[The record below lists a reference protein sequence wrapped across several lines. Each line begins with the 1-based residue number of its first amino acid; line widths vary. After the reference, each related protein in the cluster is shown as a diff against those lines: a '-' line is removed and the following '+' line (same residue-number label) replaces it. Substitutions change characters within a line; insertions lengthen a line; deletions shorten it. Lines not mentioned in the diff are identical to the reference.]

1 MIFTFTDKSDDR
13 RPMTDDCFGKLYL
26 CATPIGNLE
35 DITYRAIR
43 TLKEVDLVA
52 AEDTRQTLK
61 LLNHYEIKTN
71 VTSYHKFNIK
81 QKTPFLIEKLKEGFN
96 IAVVS
101 DAGLPGISDP
111 GMELVSEA
119 IQNNICVIPIP
130 GASAV
135 TTALVASGLNTDEF
149 SFHGFLPSKKNLRK
163 QFLSK
168 YLDTTHTLV
177 FYESPH
183 RLIATLEDVQEIYG
197 ERMVCVAREI
207 TKKFEEFTRATPTEL
222 IEYYKEKGVKGEI
235 TLIISGSEKLSV
247 EETLDISD
255 LLKKVQKLIE
265 DGLHKK
271 EALKS
276 IAKEYNVSKRELY
289 QEYEK
294 QNNIEC

>member
-1 MIFTFTDKSDDR
+1 MEA
-13 RPMTDDCFGKLYL
+13 GKLYL

-35 DITYRAIR
+35 DITYRSVR

-61 LLNHYEIKTN
+61 LFNHYEITTSI
-71 VTSYHKFNIK
+71 TSYHKFNIK
-81 QKTPFLIEKLKEGFN
+81 QKTSFLIEKLKEGFN

-111 GMELVSEA
+111 GTELVSEA
-119 IQNNICVIPIP
+119 IKNDINVIPIP
-130 GASAV
+130 GPSAV
-135 TTALVASGLNTDEF
+135 TTALVASGLNTNEF

-163 QFLSK
+163 QFLTRHM
-168 YLDTTHTLV
+168 DHAHTLI

-183 RLIATLEDVQEIYG
+183 RLIEALEDIQEIYG
-197 ERMVCVAREI
+197 ERVVCIAREL
-207 TKKFEEFTRATPTEL
+207 TKKFEEFTRATPDQL

-235 TLIISGSEKLSV
+235 TLIVSGAEKQLLEEKL
-247 EETLDISD
+247 DMAD
-255 LLKKVQKLIE
+255 LLKQVQNLVE

-276 IAKEYNVSKRELY
+276 IAKKYNVPKRELY

-294 QNNIEC
+294 QIKNLE

>member
-1 MIFTFTDKSDDR
+1 MEA
-13 RPMTDDCFGKLYL
+13 GKLYL

-35 DITYRAIR
+35 DITYRAVR
-43 TLKEVDLVA
+43 TLREVDLVA

-61 LLNHYEIKTN
+61 LFNHYEIKTN
-71 VTSYHKFNIK
+71 ITSYHKFNIK
-81 QKTPFLIEKLKEGFN
+81 QKTPLLMEKLKAGFN
-96 IAVVS
+96 VAVVS

-111 GMELVSEA
+111 GTELVSEA
-119 IQNNICVIPIP
+119 IKNNICVIPIP

-135 TTALVASGLNTDEF
+135 TTALVGSGLNTDEF

-168 YLDTTHTLV
+168 YVDIAHTLI

-183 RLIATLEDVQEIYG
+183 RLIATLEDVQEVFG
-197 ERMVCVAREI
+197 ERMICVAREL
-207 TKKFEEFTRATPTEL
+207 TKKFEEFMRATPMEL
-222 IEYYKEKGVKGEI
+222 IEYYKERGVKGEI
-235 TLIISGSEKLSV
+235 TLLISGVEKSPI
-247 EETLDISD
+247 EEILDIPD

-265 DGLHKK
+265 DGIHKK

-276 IAKEYNVSKRELY
+276 IAKQYNIPKRELY

-294 QNNIEC
+294 QSSTKISDSF

>member
-1 MIFTFTDKSDDR
+1 MEA
-13 RPMTDDCFGKLYL
+13 GKLYL

-43 TLKEVDLVA
+43 TLREVDLVA
-52 AEDTRQTLK
+52 AEDTRQTRK
-61 LLNHYEIKTN
+61 LFNHYEIKTHI
-71 VTSYHKFNIK
+71 TSYHKFNIR

-119 IQNNICVIPIP
+119 IQNNICIIPIP
-130 GASAV
+130 GPSAV

-163 QFLSK
+163 QLLSK
-168 YLDTTHTLV
+168 HVDASHTLI

-183 RLIATLEDVQEIYG
+183 RLIATLEDIQEIFG

-222 IEYYKEKGVKGEI
+222 IEYYKGKGVKGEI
-235 TLIISGSEKLSV
+235 TIVISGADKQAIV
-247 EETLDISD
+247 EALDMPE
-255 LLKKVQKLIE
+255 LLKKVQELIE
-265 DGLHKK
+265 GGLNKK

-276 IAKEYNVSKRELY
+276 IAKKYNVSKRELY

-294 QNNIEC
+294 QDKMLE

>member
-1 MIFTFTDKSDDR
+1 MEA
-13 RPMTDDCFGKLYL
+13 GKLYL

-43 TLKEVDLVA
+43 TLREVDLVA

-61 LLNHYEIKTN
+61 LFNHYEIKTN
-71 VTSYHKFNIK
+71 VTSYHRFNIK

-119 IQNNICVIPIP
+119 IQNNICIVPIP

-149 SFHGFLPSKKNLRK
+149 SFHGFLPSKRNSRR
-163 QFLSK
+163 QFLNK
-168 YLDTTHTLV
+168 YVDTPNTLI

-183 RLIATLEDVQEIYG
+183 RLIATLEDLQEIFK
-197 ERMVCVAREI
+197 ERMICVAREL
-207 TKKFEEFTRATPTEL
+207 TKKFEEFKRATPIEL
-222 IEYYKEKGVKGEI
+222 VEYYREKGIKGEI
-235 TLIISGSEKLSV
+235 TLIISGVKKLPI
-247 EETLDISD
+247 EETPDMID
-255 LLKKVQKLIE
+255 LLKKVQELI
-265 DGLHKK
+265 DGGLSKK

-276 IAKEYNVSKRELY
+276 IAKKYNTSKRELY
-289 QEYEK
+289 QGYEK
-294 QNNIEC
+294 QDKAIK